1 MRKEKKLKKK
11 IFKIRI
17 LAAKLLM
24 SRIFVFFLYHHYV
37 IIFTLSISD
46 SGFHGSK
53 IVDDKIVSLNL
64 SKQIYSLLA
73 VNQPWPKL
81 DA

>member
-1 MRKEKKLKKK
+1 MRKEKNLKKKLKKKIK

-24 SRIFVFFLYHHYV
+24 SRIFVLFLYHHYV
-37 IIFTLSISD
+37 IIFTLSIGD

-53 IVDDKIVSLNL
+53 IVDDKIVS
-64 SKQIYSLLA
+64 
-73 VNQPWPKL
+73 
-81 DA
+81 

>member
-1 MRKEKKLKKK
+1 MRKEKILKKK

-17 LAAKLLM
+17 LAAKLVM

-37 IIFTLSISD
+37 IIFTLSMGD

-81 DA
+81 DV